1 MTIFYRLLGFLRPYK
16 RGMIISWTLASLA
29 MVITVALPALT
40 GRAVQIISTGPR
52 HQAAAQ
58 ASARHELTTIAV
70 AIALIVLLRWGF
82 MYWRRMVAGRLSLG
96 VEYDLRKLL
105 YGHLQE
111 LELGFFD
118 RQQTGQLMS
127 RGTVDLQAV
136 RFFLGYG
143 LVFIL
148 QSILTIVL
156 AGIVMI
162 VIEPRLGVIS
172 LIPVPFVVLI
182 SYRYG
187 RRARPAIQ
195 QTQQRIAELT
205 ADAEE
210 NISGVRVVKAFA
222 REPRQLQRFQGS
234 VGRVFSQ
241 AMVATRLEA
250 KFNPMIGFLPQL
262 GLAAVLL
269 IGGNAVIHAH
279 LTLGQFTAFYL
290 YLNMLIAPMRT
301 LGVILNLAQR
311 ATASG
316 ARLFQVLDRPPRLTA
331 PPGAPSLPP
340 GNGHVQ
346 LQGVTL
352 RYDESDE
359 FGAAYSAPSA
369 PSTATNTAFSAT
381 SSPSPSP
388 ASSTNGSGSTNGADL
403 TNRAQIRPRAAT
415 DPGAAVTP
423 NSDLPDHAA
432 RAVLSDI
439 DLDIP
444 AGRTVALVGATGSG
458 KTSLASLISRLY
470 DVSSGR
476 VLLDGA
482 DVREVDLRSLRQAVA
497 VVSDDPFLFSETVA
511 ENIAYA
517 RAGGS
522 PVTREAIEAA
532 ARRAQAHEFVERLP
546 DGYDT
551 RVGER
556 GLSLSGG
563 QRQRLAIARALLA
576 DPRVLILDDATS
588 SVDASTERQIKLA
601 LDEAMAGR
609 TTLIIAHRLST
620 IALADEIVVLDHG
633 HVIAHGN
640 HEELLEASE
649 LYREIVEKGL
659 PDQVFLTRELP
670 REREVSGI

>member
-29 MVITVALPALT
+29 MVMTVALPALT
-40 GRAVQIISTGPR
+40 GRAVQIISTAPQHHHG
-52 HQAAAQ
+52 AAQ
-58 ASARHELTTIAV
+58 ASARHELTLIAA
-70 AIALIVLLRWGF
+70 AIALLVLMRWGF

-105 YGHLQE
+105 YGHLQQ

-127 RGTVDLQAV
+127 RATVDLQAV

-156 AGIVMI
+156 AGTVMI
-162 VIEPRLGVIS
+162 VIEPRLGLIS
-172 LIPVPFVVLI
+172 LAPVPFVVLI

-222 REPRQLQRFQGS
+222 RETRQLKRFQGS

-316 ARLFQVLDRPPRLTA
+316 ARLFQVLDRPPRLTS
-331 PPGAPSLPP
+331 PPGAPPLPP

-352 RYDESDE
+352 RYGESDE
-359 FGAAYSAPSA
+359 FGAAYSATSA
-369 PSTATNTAFSAT
+369 SNGASRANGASPPNGASTA
-381 SSPSPSP
+381 
-388 ASSTNGSGSTNGADL
+388 
-403 TNRAQIRPRAAT
+403 
-415 DPGAAVTP
+415 
-423 NSDLPDHAA
+423 HAA
-432 RAVLSDI
+432 RAVLSDV
-439 DLDIP
+439 DLDVP
-444 AGRTVALVGATGSG
+444 AGRTIALVGATGSG
-458 KTSLASLISRLY
+458 KTSLVSLISRLY
-470 DVSSGR
+470 DVSAGR

-517 RAGGS
+517 GVGGP
-522 PVTREAIEAA
+522 PVTREAIEQA
-532 ARRAQAHEFVERLP
+532 ARRAQAHEFIEHLP
-546 DGYDT
+546 DGYNT

-556 GLSLSGG
+556 GLTLSGG
-563 QRQRLAIARALLA
+563 QRQRMAIARALLA

-609 TTLIIAHRLST
+609 TTFIVAHRLST

-633 HVIAHGN
+633 RITAHGN
-640 HEELLEASE
+640 HEELLEVSE

>member
-29 MVITVALPALT
+29 MVMTVALPALT
-40 GRAVQIISTGPR
+40 GRAVEIIGTGPH

-58 ASARHELTTIAV
+58 ASARHELTLIAG
-70 AIALIVLLRWGF
+70 AIALIVLARWGF

-127 RGTVDLQAV
+127 RATVDLQAV

-156 AGIVMI
+156 AGTVMI
-162 VIEPRLGVIS
+162 VTEPRLGLIS
-172 LIPVPFVVLI
+172 LAPVPFVVLI

-195 QTQQRIAELT
+195 ETQQRIAELT

-222 REPRQLQRFQGS
+222 REQRQLQHFRGS

-316 ARLFQVLDRPPRLTA
+316 ARLFQVLDRPPRLTS
-331 PPGAPSLPP
+331 PPGAPPLPP

-359 FGAAYSAPSA
+359 FGAAYSATSA
-369 PSTATNTAFSAT
+369 PSSVT
-381 SSPSPSP
+381 SP
-388 ASSTNGSGSTNGADL
+388 ASSATST
-403 TNRAQIRPRAAT
+403 
-415 DPGAAVTP
+415 
-423 NSDLPDHAA
+423 PDGDSPAHTA
-432 RAVLSDI
+432 RAVLSDVN
-439 DLDIP
+439 LDVP
-444 AGRTVALVGATGSG
+444 AGRTIALVGATGSG
-458 KTSLASLISRLY
+458 KTSLVSLISRLY
-470 DVSSGR
+470 DVSAGR
-476 VLLDGA
+476 VLLDGV

-517 RAGGS
+517 HPDA
-522 PVTREAIEAA
+522 TREAIEQA
-532 ARRAQAHEFVERLP
+532 ARRAQAHEFIERLP

-556 GLSLSGG
+556 GLTLSGG
-563 QRQRLAIARALLA
+563 QRQRMAIARALLA

-609 TTLIIAHRLST
+609 TTFIVAHRLST

-633 HVIAHGN
+633 RITAHGN

>member
-1 MTIFYRLLGFLRPYK
+1 MATFYRLLGFLRPYR
-16 RGMIISWTLASLA
+16 RGMIISWGLASLA

-40 GRAVQIISTGPR
+40 GRAVQIISTAPQHHHG
-52 HQAAAQ
+52 AAQ
-58 ASARHELTTIAV
+58 ASARHELTLIAG
-70 AIALIVLLRWGF
+70 AITLIVLMRWGF

-105 YGHLQE
+105 YGHLQQ

-127 RGTVDLQAV
+127 RATVDLQAV

-156 AGIVMI
+156 AGTVMI
-162 VIEPRLGVIS
+162 IIEPRLGLIS
-172 LIPVPFVVLI
+172 LAPVPFVVLI

-316 ARLFQVLDRPPRLTA
+316 ARLFQVLDRPPRLTS
-331 PPGAPSLPP
+331 PPGAPPLPA

-359 FGAAYSAPSA
+359 FGAAYSATGA
-369 PSTATNTAFSAT
+369 TETATNGLVSANGAQIPPSAT
-381 SSPSPSP
+381 AAPNGAAARNGDSP
-388 ASSTNGSGSTNGADL
+388 AHT
-403 TNRAQIRPRAAT
+403 
-415 DPGAAVTP
+415 
-423 NSDLPDHAA
+423 A
-432 RAVLSDI
+432 RAVLSDV
-439 DLDIP
+439 DLDVP
-444 AGRTVALVGATGSG
+444 AGRTIALVGATGSG
-458 KTSLASLISRLY
+458 KTSLVSLISRLY
-470 DVSSGR
+470 DVSAGR

-497 VVSDDPFLFSETVA
+497 IVSDDPFLFSETVA

-517 RAGGS
+517 RVGGP
-522 PVTREAIEAA
+522 PVPREAIEQA
-532 ARRAQAHEFVERLP
+532 ARRAQAHEFIERLP

-556 GLSLSGG
+556 GLTLSGG
-563 QRQRLAIARALLA
+563 QRQRMAIARALLA

-601 LDEAMAGR
+601 LDEAMEGR
-609 TTLIIAHRLST
+609 TTFIVAHRLST

-633 HVIAHGN
+633 RITAHGN